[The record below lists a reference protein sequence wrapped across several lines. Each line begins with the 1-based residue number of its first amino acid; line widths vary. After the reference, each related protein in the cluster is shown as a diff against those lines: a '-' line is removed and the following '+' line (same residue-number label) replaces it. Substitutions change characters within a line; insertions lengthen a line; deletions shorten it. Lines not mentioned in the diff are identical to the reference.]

1 MAASKKP
8 AVRKTATHGK
18 GASKVRGLTPR
29 QAKFVTLYTK
39 YGNAAKAAREAGY
52 SAKSIDVIAAGLLKK
67 TWVQAALQAER
78 AKLEAKLEMTR
89 DEYIARMAR
98 LFTADPRGL
107 VEYKRGC
114 CRYCWGFGHAYQW
127 TDAEL
132 QEAQAKAIN
141 DGKPAPDESGGTGY
155 NRNRKPNPECPEC
168 AGDGYGRVIIRD
180 SSEIDADARVLLA
193 GYKRTKDGE
202 EVVMHSQQK
211 AGETLGKIMGWL
223 DERPTVQVD
232 VAVGSREKLASAI
245 ARIESKG

>member
-8 AVRKTATHGK
+8 EARKTATRGK
-18 GASKVRGLTPR
+18 GASKEHKLTPKQER
-29 QAKFVTLYTK
+29 FVEEYLIDL
-39 YGNAAKAAREAGY
+39 NASDAARRAGY
-52 SAKSIDVIAAGLLKK
+52 SAKSARLIGQQLLAK
-67 TWVQAALQAER
+67 TSLALAISEKR

-89 DEYIARMAR
+89 DQYIARMAQ

-114 CRYCWGFGHAYQW
+114 CRYCWGVNHAYQW

-132 QEAQAKAIN
+132 QDAQAKAIN
-141 DGKPAPDESGGTGY
+141 EGKPAPDASGGTGY

-168 AGDGYGRVIIRD
+168 GGDGYGRVIIRD

-202 EVVMHSQQK
+202 EVLMHAQQK

>member
-1 MAASKKP
+1 MAAPKKP
-8 AVRKTATHGK
+8 AACKTATQGK
-18 GASKVRGLTPR
+18 GAPKKNDLTPKQR
-29 QAKFVTLYTK
+29 LFVLEYMKDGNGTQAAIRAGYNKNT
-39 YGNAAKAAREAGY
+39 AREQA
-52 SAKSIDVIAAGLLKK
+52 SRLLAKSNI
-67 TWVQAALQAER
+67 QAFFQQQR
-78 AKLEAKLEMTR
+78 AKVDQKLEMTR
-89 DEYIARMAR
+89 DEYIARMAK

-107 VEYKRGC
+107 VEYRRGC

-127 TDAEL
+127 TEAEL
-132 QEAQAKAIN
+132 QEARDKAIN

-155 NRNRKPNPECPEC
+155 NRHRKPNPECPEC
-168 AGDGYGRVIIRD
+168 GGDGYGRVIIRD

-202 EVVMHSQQK
+202 EVLMHSQQK

-232 VAVGSREKLASAI
+232 VAVSSREKLASAI